1 MTGPRLVAVF
11 GYSGRQAEELHP
23 VCRERLTLAAAE
35 ARADDTVLL
44 SGWARRGHPA
54 PEAELMARA
63 WSGVAGT
70 VVLDSDAR
78 TTYGNAV
85 ATAATARRLGARE
98 VVLVTSGWHGRR
110 ASALVRAA
118 LRDTGLVVRV
128 AHTREHGSHV
138 ARMRE
143 LLCWPLV
150 PLLAFAAGRK
160 R

>member
-11 GYSGRQAEELHP
+11 GFSGRRGTELHP
-23 VCRERLTLAAAE
+23 VCRERVALAAAE
-35 ARADDTVLL
+35 ARPDDAVLL
-44 SGWARRGHPA
+44 SGWAPRGHST

-63 WSGVAGT
+63 WRGVAGMLL
-70 VVLDSDAR
+70 LDRDAR

-85 ATAATARRLGARE
+85 GTAATARHLGARE

-110 ASALVRAA
+110 AAALVRAA

-128 AHTREHGSHV
+128 APTNERGTRA
-138 ARMRE
+138 ARLRE
-143 LLCWPLV
+143 LLCWPFV
-150 PLLAFAAGRK
+150 PVLAVAAARK

>member
-11 GYSGRQAEELHP
+11 GYSGGLATDLHP
-23 VCRERLTLAAAE
+23 VCRERLALAAAE
-35 ARADDTVLL
+35 AGPDDAVLL
-44 SGWARRGHPA
+44 SGWARLGHPT

-63 WSGVAGT
+63 WRGVAGMLL
-70 VVLDSDAR
+70 LDRDAR

-85 ATAATARRLGARE
+85 GTAATARRLGARE

-118 LRDTGLVVRV
+118 LRDTGLGVRV
-128 AHTREHGSHV
+128 APTSERGTRG
-138 ARMRE
+138 ARLRE

-150 PLLAFAAGRK
+150 PALALAAARK

>member
-11 GYSGRQAEELHP
+11 GYSGGRATELHP
-23 VCRERLTLAAAE
+23 VCRERLALAAAE
-35 ARADDTVLL
+35 AGPDDAVLL

-63 WSGVAGT
+63 WRGVAGMLL
-70 VVLDSDAR
+70 LDRDAR

-85 ATAATARRLGARE
+85 VTAATARRLGARE

-118 LRDTGLVVRV
+118 VRDTGLGVRV
-128 AHTREHGSHV
+128 APTKERGTRL
-138 ARMRE
+138 ARLRE

-150 PLLAFAAGRK
+150 PVLAVAAARK

>member
-35 ARADDTVLL
+35 ARPGDAVLL
-44 SGWARRGHPA
+44 SGWARRRHSA

-63 WSGVAGT
+63 WRGAPGT
-70 VVLDSDAR
+70 VVLDRDAR

-85 ATAATARRLGARE
+85 GTAATARRLGARE

-118 LRDTGLVVRV
+118 LRDTGLSVRV
-128 AHTREHGSHV
+128 APTKERGTRV
-138 ARMRE
+138 ARLRE

-150 PLLAFAAGRK
+150 PVLAVAATRK

>member
-1 MTGPRLVAVF
+1 MNGPRLVAVF
-11 GYSGRQAEELHP
+11 GYSGGRATGLHP
-23 VCRERLTLAAAE
+23 VCLERLALAAAE
-35 ARADDTVLL
+35 AGPEDAVLL
-44 SGWARRGHPA
+44 SGWARRGHSV

-63 WSGVAGT
+63 WRGAAGT
-70 VVLDSDAR
+70 VVLDRRAR

-85 ATAATARRLGARE
+85 GTAATARRLRARE

-128 AHTREHGSHV
+128 APTRERGTRV
-138 ARMRE
+138 ARLRE
-143 LLCWPLV
+143 VLCWPLV
-150 PLLAFAAGRK
+150 PVLAVAAGRK